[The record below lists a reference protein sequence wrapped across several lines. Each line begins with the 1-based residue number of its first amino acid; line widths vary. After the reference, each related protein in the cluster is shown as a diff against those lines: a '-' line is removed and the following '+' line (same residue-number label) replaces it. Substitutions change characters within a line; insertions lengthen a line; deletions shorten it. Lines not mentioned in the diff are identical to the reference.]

1 MTNKLIK
8 HHSYIDQLKNY
19 IDSDFVKVYIGIRRS
34 GKTSLMHNIIDE
46 LKSMGVKDENIIFIS
61 LESREYAN
69 IDNSEQLNEIVYN
82 KTENIKGKIYLFF
95 DEIQQVKEWEK
106 SINSYRV
113 SLDSD
118 IYITGSNSKLLSGEL
133 ATLLTGR
140 YLTINVYPFSFKE
153 FLQYKNEIERVELT
167 KDTINKLYDEY
178 FNFGGMPG
186 ILSLGSDEFKKIAL
200 KDIYNSILF
209 EDIVSR
215 FKINNID
222 LLQRFVR
229 YIISSTGEIFSS
241 KSITNYLKSNNIYT
255 SQDTLLKYKEYL
267 NQSFFISKCKIF
279 ELKGKKEMKILG
291 KYYLTD
297 HGFHHALIEDN
308 ILKVTKIL
316 ENIVYVELLRR
327 GYTVHV
333 GRNTDNTEVDFV
345 CEKYGKYK
353 YIQVSYRLTS
363 EKTLNREISPLLR
376 IHDKYESI
384 LITTEK
390 HDFSKEG
397 VKHLNIID
405 FLCDDSYNNILIMI
419 SKYQFLILIPFL

>member
-1 MTNKLIK
+1 MTNNLIRRGA
-8 HHSYIDQLKNY
+8 YVDQLKDY

-34 GKTSLMHNIIDE
+34 GKTSLMYNIIDE
-46 LKSMGVKDENIIFIS
+46 IKSMGVKDENIIFIS
-61 LESREYAN
+61 FESREYN
-69 IDNSEQLNEIVYN
+69 QIDTCEKLDEIVYS
-82 KTENIKGKIYLFF
+82 KTEGLEGKIYLFF
-95 DEIQQVKEWEK
+95 DEIQEVKGWEK

-113 SLDSD
+113 SIDSD

-133 ATLLTGR
+133 ATLMTGR

-153 FLQYKNEIERVELT
+153 FLQYKNEIEGIEINEYSV
-167 KDTINKLYDEY
+167 NKLYDDY

-186 ILSLGSDEFKKIAL
+186 IFSLGSDEFKKIAL

-209 EDIVSR
+209 EDVVSR

-222 LLQRFVR
+222 LLRGFSR
-229 YIISSTGEIFSS
+229 YMISSTGEIFSS
-241 KSITNYLKSNNIYT
+241 KNYLKSNNIHT
-255 SQDTLLKYKEYL
+255 SQDTLLKYNEYL
-267 NQSFFISKCKIF
+267 NQSFFISKCKCF
-279 ELKGKKEMKILG
+279 ELKGRKEMKILG

-308 ILKVTKIL
+308 ILKVTKIM

-327 GYTVHV
+327 GYKVNV
-333 GRNTDNTEVDFV
+333 GRNSDNTEVDFV
-345 CEKYGKYK
+345 CEKSGKYK

-363 EKTLNREISPLLR
+363 KKILNREIAPLLK

-384 LITTEK
+384 LITTEN

-397 VKHLNIID
+397 VRHLNIID
-405 FLCDDSYNNILIMI
+405 FLCSEDI
-419 SKYQFLILIPFL
+419 

>member
-1 MTNKLIK
+1 MMNKLIK
-8 HHSYIDQLKNY
+8 RGTYVDKLKDYVN
-19 IDSDFVKVYIGIRRS
+19 SDFVKVYIGIRRS
-34 GKTSLMHNIIDE
+34 GKTSLMYNIIDE
-46 LKSMGVKDENIIFIS
+46 IKLMGVKDENIIFIS
-61 LESREYAN
+61 FESREYAH
-69 IDNSEQLNEIVYN
+69 IDSCEQLDEVVYS
-82 KTENIKGKIYLFF
+82 KTENHEGKVYLFF
-95 DEIQQVKEWEK
+95 DEIQQVKGWEK

-113 SLDSD
+113 SIDSD

-153 FLQYKNEIERVELT
+153 FLQYKNEIEGIELT
-167 KDTINKLYDEY
+167 KDTITELYDDY

-186 ILSLGSDEFKKIAL
+186 ILSLGSDEFKKLAL

-209 EDIVSR
+209 EDVVSR

-229 YIISSTGEIFSS
+229 YMISSTGEIFSS
-241 KSITNYLKSNNIYT
+241 KSIQNYLKSNNIYT
-255 SQDTLLKYKEYL
+255 SQDTLLKYNQYL
-267 NQSFFISKCKIF
+267 NQSFFISKCKCF
-279 ELKGKKEMKILG
+279 QLKGRKEMKILG

-308 ILKVTKIL
+308 MLKVTKIL

-327 GYTVHV
+327 GYKINI
-333 GRNTDNTEVDFV
+333 GRNPDNTEVDFV
-345 CEKYGKYK
+345 CEKSGKYK

-363 EKTLNREISPLLR
+363 EKTLNREITPLLR
-376 IHDKYESI
+376 IPDKFESI
-384 LITTEK
+384 LITTEN

-397 VKHLNIID
+397 VKHMNIID
-405 FLCDDSYNNILIMI
+405 FLCGDDV
-419 SKYQFLILIPFL
+419 

>member
-1 MTNKLIK
+1 MANNLIRRGA
-8 HHSYIDQLKNY
+8 YVDQLKDY
-19 IDSDFVKVYIGIRRS
+19 IGSDFVKVYMGIRRS

-46 LKSMGVKDENIIFIS
+46 IKSMGVKDENIIFIS
-61 LESREYAN
+61 LESREFN
-69 IDNSEQLNEIVYN
+69 QINTCEKLDEIVYS
-82 KTENIKGKIYLFF
+82 KTENLEGKIYLFF
-95 DEIQQVKEWEK
+95 DEIQEVKGWEK

-133 ATLLTGR
+133 ATLMTGR

-153 FLQYKNEIERVELT
+153 FLQYKNEIEGVEINEYS
-167 KDTINKLYDEY
+167 INKLYDDY

-209 EDIVSR
+209 EDVVSR

-222 LLQRFVR
+222 LLRSFTKFM
-229 YIISSTGEIFSS
+229 ISSTGEMFSS
-241 KSITNYLKSNNIYT
+241 KNYLKSNDIHT
-255 SQDTLLKYKEYL
+255 SQDTLLKYNEYL
-267 NQSFFISKCKIF
+267 NQSFFISKCKCF
-279 ELKGKKEMKILG
+279 ELKGRKEMKILG
-291 KYYLTD
+291 KYYLMA

-308 ILKVTKIL
+308 ILKVTKIM

-327 GYTVHV
+327 GYKVNV
-333 GRNTDNTEVDFV
+333 GRNADNTEVDFV
-345 CEKYGKYK
+345 CEKSGKYK

-363 EKTLNREISPLLR
+363 KKTLNREIAPLLK
-376 IHDKYESI
+376 IPDKYESI
-384 LITTEK
+384 LITTEN
-390 HDFSKEG
+390 HDFSKDG

-405 FLCDDSYNNILIMI
+405 FLCGEV
-419 SKYQFLILIPFL
+419 